1 MNITYR
7 THYLAMFYLNSLLN
21 ESNDE
26 VFWAYYK
33 KGGEPRPQTPII
45 TGIEKYFYNIK
56 RGNGSVDDSVEKK
69 LISPKETVVS
79 LIIKKLSI
87 SHARLEEDYIPEL
100 ALFIAF
106 MATKIPRAIE
116 SVRELGETLSALVE
130 KLSKKP
136 DEIKE
141 S

>member
-1 MNITYR
+1 
-7 THYLAMFYLNSLLN
+7 MFYLNSLLN

-56 RGNGSVDDSVEKK
+56 RGNGSVDDSVKKK
-69 LISPKETVVS
+69 LLSPKETVVS
-79 LIIKKLSI
+79 PIIKKLSI